1 VTSGTE
7 PPPAPA
13 AAPGGRSVAQR
24 QQRLDHLA
32 ELLAEAP
39 VNLVGRRDR
48 PRLRDTHIP
57 ECLAV
62 GDLLQPADGSRW
74 LDLGTGGGLPGLV
87 LAIQYPAVDWT
98 LVDATRK
105 KVDAVHSFI
114 SALDLSNARA
124 VWGRAEDLAW
134 EPEHRGAYDG
144 VVSRAVARLPLLL
157 EWCRGFLRDG
167 GTLAAIKGPHV
178 ASEVRE
184 AELVRRRLAL
194 GVVHKQSVGA
204 AVRPTTLVTMRA
216 QGAPPRRYPRRPG
229 VPAAALREGRPR

>member
-1 VTSGTE
+1 MTPGSE
-7 PPPAPA
+7 APPAPA
-13 AAPGGRSVAQR
+13 AAPGGRSLPPA
-24 QQRLDHLA
+24 LDRLA
-32 ELLAEAP
+32 ELLAAAP

-48 PRLRDTHIP
+48 ERLREVHIP

-62 GDLLQPADGSRW
+62 GDLLDPADGSRW

-87 LAIQYPAVDWT
+87 LAVQFPAVEWT

-105 KVDAVHSFI
+105 KVEAVESFI
-114 SALDLSNARA
+114 AALDLSNAGAIWSR
-124 VWGRAEDLAW
+124 GEDLAW
-134 EPEHRGAYDG
+134 EPEHRGRYDG

-157 EWCRGFLRDG
+157 EWCRGFLGDG

-178 ASEVRE
+178 AQELRE
-184 AELVRRRLAL
+184 AELVRRSLSL
-194 GVVHKQSVGA
+194 GPFHSATVGA

-229 VPAAALREGRPR
+229 VPAAAPRGGRPR